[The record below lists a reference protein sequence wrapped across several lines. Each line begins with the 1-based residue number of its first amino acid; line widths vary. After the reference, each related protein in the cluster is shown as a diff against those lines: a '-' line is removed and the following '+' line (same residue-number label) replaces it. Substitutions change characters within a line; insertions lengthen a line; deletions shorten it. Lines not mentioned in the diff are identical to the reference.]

1 MKLIT
6 AVVTPSEFDA
16 IKKAL
21 NTFGVTGL
29 TITEVFQRDLTG
41 GRNRVYRGQR
51 FHADLLPHVR
61 IELITPD
68 RDTADLVHIIMKLTS
83 PRGCPES
90 IWIPPVEV
98 LTRIRTGE
106 RGTEAL

>member
-29 TITEVFQRDLTG
+29 TTEVFQRDLTG

-68 RDTADLVHIIMKLTS
+68 RDTADLVHHEADIPSGM
-83 PRGCPES
+83 PRKYLDHP
-90 IWIPPVEV
+90 
-98 LTRIRTGE
+98 R
-106 RGTEAL
+106 RGAHQDPNR